1 MRREPEHTAVSR
13 DDRRDHYAVLRID
26 PSADGEIIDLAFS
39 MLPRLEPVPHR
50 SVVRYL
56 RDEAYRVL
64 CNPQLRARYDDE
76 QRDATLVTTPRHPL
90 RPVPAS
96 PAEVRQEHPSVEKK
110 KRGLFGRGQSSDLE
124 AARDARLLS
133 LRETLPVE
141 QDEPRE
147 AVADDIASQ
156 DSVLQAEVVFTAG
169 PRDGMRVEVNGNVI
183 PLGDGKSTG
192 TLWRH
197 GGRFLLRH
205 SGKGVR
211 VSGAVPTLA
220 ILVLEDGDEIAIGS
234 DRARFQVLSLPPFP

>member
-1 MRREPEHTAVSR
+1 
-13 DDRRDHYAVLRID
+13 
-26 PSADGEIIDLAFS
+26 
-39 MLPRLEPVPHR
+39 
-50 SVVRYL
+50 
-56 RDEAYRVL
+56 
-64 CNPQLRARYDDE
+64 
-76 QRDATLVTTPRHPL
+76 
-90 RPVPAS
+90 
-96 PAEVRQEHPSVEKK
+96 VEKK

-234 DRARFQVLSLPPFP
+234 DRARFQVLSLPPLP